1 MLVLWLNP
9 SNIKNVTFW
18 QPLTRALDE
27 AKACE
32 DSYVWSKLSLAL
44 IVKAV
49 LCSFR
54 TTRFHTVLLF
64 IFGRP
69 NLPPF

>member
-1 MLVLWLNP
+1 MLVLWLKP

-32 DSYVWSKLSLAL
+32 DSDVWSKLSLAL

-54 TTRFHTVLLF
+54 TT
-64 IFGRP
+64 
-69 NLPPF
+69 